1 MAQKFGIELEG
12 YGLRPSEIVELLAYE
27 LKGIGLVAVRSQRAL
42 DVAEGLND
50 TKIVIVDNSHTH
62 NGPTFT
68 NGYTWQVMR
77 DGSINGEY
85 GFEVV
90 SPILN
95 GSDGKAQVKKVICA
109 LKNAGGQVNA
119 SCGMHITLATNNSR
133 WKKMGPKK
141 TNKVLGS
148 ISDSYAYFRQGINS
162 ILAPSRRSNYYC
174 LPIDHEEFCIYSSYH
189 TKFEAI
195 NFTKY
200 ITSGCI
206 EYRQHQGT
214 LNYVKAL
221 NWITLLHKLQTTAL
235 NEENSGRTYTDYPPT
250 LEGLI
255 AYLNLPTKVGNYFEA
270 RSLTLRGEC

>member
-1 MAQKFGIELEG
+1 MAQKFGIEIEG
-12 YGLRPSEIVELLAYE
+12 YGLRPSEIVELLVHE
-27 LKGIGLVAVRSQRAL
+27 LKGIGLVSCMTQRL
-42 DVAEGLND
+42 VEEEESYYDSKV
-50 TKIVIVDNSHTH
+50 VIVDNSHTH

-68 NGYTWQVMR
+68 NGHTWQVMR
-77 DGSINGEY
+77 DGSISGEY

-90 SPILN
+90 SPILS
-95 GSDGKAQVKKVICA
+95 GSDGKAQVKKVMKA
-109 LKNAGGQVNA
+109 LQKAGGQVNE

-133 WKKMGPKK
+133 WNKMGPKK

-148 ISDSYAYFRQGINS
+148 ISNSYSYFRHGIES
-162 ILAPSRRSNYYC
+162 ILAPSRRSNMYC
-174 LPIDHEEFCIYSSYH
+174 RITPHHNFNILSFEH

-214 LNYVKAL
+214 LNYEKAL
-221 NWITLLHKLQTTAL
+221 NWITLLHKLQTTQL
-235 NEENSGRTYTDYPPT
+235 NEENSGRSYSDYPPT

-255 AYLNLPTKVGNYFEA
+255 AYLNLPTKVGNYFEGS
-270 RSLTLRGEC
+270 SLTLGGEC